1 MALTLTQRPTISA
14 GDVDMVS
21 IDYTDYLDS
30 SELLTGTPTVTE
42 ITTSALTFANIAV
55 NTVAVSILNKTVAI
69 GKAVRFKMSGQAAGV
84 TYTVRVSAATDSS
97 PARTVV
103 RDIIIQTAS

>member
-14 GDVDMVS
+14 GDVDLVS

-30 SELLTGTPTVTE
+30 SELLTGTPTVAE
-42 ITTSALTFANIAV
+42 QTTANLTFANIAV
-55 NTVAVSILNKTVAI
+55 TTTAVVILGKTVAI
-69 GKAVRFKMSGQAAGV
+69 GKALRFKVSGQVAGV
-84 TYTVRVSAATDSS
+84 TYTVRVTAATDST